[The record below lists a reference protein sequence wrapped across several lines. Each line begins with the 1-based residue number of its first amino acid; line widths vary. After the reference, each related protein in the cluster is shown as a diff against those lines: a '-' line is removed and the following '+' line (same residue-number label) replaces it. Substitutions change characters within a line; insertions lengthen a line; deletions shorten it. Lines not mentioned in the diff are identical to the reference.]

1 MARLFRIWL
10 MIAGLLAGCALAEAA
25 PVSVEPL
32 RLFNREVAELRAVL
46 GGLTPA
52 ERVARA
58 RQRFADL
65 SEQDLAQPLA
75 LQPLAAGAQAGL
87 TIVIGDRPLFTLLE
101 TDLDPEERLTL
112 PAAAER
118 ALRRV
123 QGAVDARQAQ
133 ARPTAWLR
141 GGAVVLGLLLAGAL
155 VWWAALRLHARLEP
169 EAPGDADASGP
180 HTGTYVRLFARRVG
194 AAATW
199 LAAAGLSLAGGV
211 LLLEA
216 FPFTAPWGDRLFKGV
231 QQLGGW
237 LAGGTMAAIPGLL
250 TVLLIALL
258 ARAVQDVLSLFMQ
271 HVQSGRLR
279 VPFVHADTAGATR
292 RLLNV
297 LVWLLALAVAYPF
310 LPGSDSDAFK
320 GLSVLFGLMVT
331 LGSTGVVTQLMSGL
345 VVVYSRSLKKGDFVA
360 VDGIEGV
367 VSDVGA
373 LAVKITTMRNEEI
386 TVPNAVITGN
396 PIRNYSKL
404 GGQQGTLVSTK
415 VTIGYDAPWRQVH
428 ALLVEAALATPG
440 LRREPKP
447 FVYQRALSD
456 FYVEYELFAHIDR
469 PLERV
474 PILSALHAAIQD
486 EFNRHGVQ
494 IMSPHFY
501 EQPAQ
506 ALVVPP
512 AHWWAPPA
520 RKPGA

>member
-1 MARLFRIWL
+1 MARLFRIWCMVVVL
-10 MIAGLLAGCALAEAA
+10 AVPTLGLAA
-25 PVSVEPL
+25 PVTVEPL
-32 RLFNREVAELRAVL
+32 RLFNRDIAELRAVL

-58 RQRFADL
+58 QQRFADL
-65 SEQDLAQPLA
+65 SARDLAQALT
-75 LQPLAAGAQAGL
+75 LQPLATGGAAGQTL
-87 TIVIGDRPLFTLLE
+87 LIGDRPLFTLLE
-101 TDLDPEERLTL
+101 ADLDPEERLNL
-112 PAAAER
+112 PQAAER
-118 ALRRV
+118 ALRRL
-123 QGAVDARQAQ
+123 QHAVDARQSQ
-133 ARPTAWLR
+133 AHPAAWLR
-141 GGAVVLGLLLAGAL
+141 GGAVALGLLLGGVL
-155 VWWAALRLHARLEP
+155 VWSSALRLHARLAP
-169 EAPGDADASGP
+169 EATGDVAGP
-180 HTGTYVRLFARRVG
+180 RTGTYVRLFARRLG
-194 AAATW
+194 AAAIW
-199 LAAAGLSLAGGV
+199 LAAVGLSLAGGV

-216 FPFTAPWGDRLFKGV
+216 FPYTEPWGDRLLKGV
-231 QQLGGW
+231 QQMGGW
-237 LAGGTMAAIPGLL
+237 MAGGTLAAIPGLL
-250 TVLLIALL
+250 TVLLVALL

-279 VPFVHADTAGATR
+279 VPFMHADTAGATR

-310 LPGSDSDAFK
+310 LPGSDSDAFR

-345 VVVYSRSLKKGDFVA
+345 VVVYSRSLKKGDFVS

-386 TVPNAVITGN
+386 TVPNAVITGS

-415 VTIGYDAPWRQVH
+415 VTIGYDTPWRQVH
-428 ALLVEAALATPG
+428 AMLVDAALATPG
-440 LRREPKP
+440 LRREPQP

-501 EQPAQ
+501 EQPEQ
-506 ALVVPP
+506 AVTVPP
-512 AHWWAPPA
+512 ARWHAAPA
-520 RKPGA
+520 RPPGTA